1 MNRGVWHAT
10 VHGVTKSQTELMTE
24 YACYVCVCVCVCV
37 CLFTNKTLLLLYF
50 LGWEE
55 VHTFMFSGA
64 FLCVLNFIVI
74 KWNLIN
80 IY

>member
-37 CLFTNKTLLLLYF
+37 FIYKQNITFAVFSWMGRSSYIYVLRCF
-50 LGWEE
+50 LMCFEL
-55 VHTFMFSGA
+55 H
-64 FLCVLNFIVI
+64 CN
-74 KWNLIN
+74 
-80 IY
+80 

>member
-24 YACYVCVCVCVCV
+24 YACYVCVYV
-37 CLFTNKTLLLLYF
+37 CLLTNKTLLLLYV